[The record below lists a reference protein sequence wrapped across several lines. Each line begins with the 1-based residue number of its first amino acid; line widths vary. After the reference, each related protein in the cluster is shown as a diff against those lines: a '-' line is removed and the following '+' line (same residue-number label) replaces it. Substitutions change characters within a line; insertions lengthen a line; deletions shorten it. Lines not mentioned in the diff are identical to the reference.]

1 MDSEYDDVISAALDG
16 ERVDAG
22 ALRRALAAPEGR
34 DTLAA
39 FLLLR
44 AAAASDDVE
53 PSEQV
58 CHAVEDVVRSGRRT
72 WFLAG
77 PRVPATLA
85 ASLAVA
91 AIAASFW
98 LGTTV
103 RAPNTTLVMAA
114 PPAAAHEAPPAPAVA
129 VVGPNLQVGAGPATG
144 VRVHTVAE
152 EPPKPT
158 RVLRFVPGVDWISAT
173 Q

>member
-16 ERVDAG
+16 EPVDVG
-22 ALRRALAAPEGR
+22 ALRRALATPEGR

-58 CHAVEDVVRSGRRT
+58 CQAVEQSVRSGRRT

-114 PPAAAHEAPPAPAVA
+114 PPAAAHEAPPAPAA
-129 VVGPNLQVGAGPATG
+129 AIVGPNLQVGAGPATG
-144 VRVHTVAE
+144 AHVRQIAE
-152 EPPKPT
+152 EPPKPM
-158 RVLRFVPGVDWISAT
+158 RILRFEWGVDWRAGSE
-173 Q
+173 